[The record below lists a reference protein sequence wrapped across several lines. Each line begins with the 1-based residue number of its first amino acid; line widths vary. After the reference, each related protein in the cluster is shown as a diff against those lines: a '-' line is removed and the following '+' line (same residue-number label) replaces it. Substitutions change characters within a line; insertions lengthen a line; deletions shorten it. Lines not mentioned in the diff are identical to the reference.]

1 MSHNYFQKSLI
12 TRISLTNNYLTRQP
26 THQNPFPTP
35 RFLDMICY
43 VPVRERPNIGAH
55 PDKFFLARKRRITMK
70 LDFRINRLYQGE
82 LRLASTEGEG
92 RRENTVQIDLSE
104 CQRPRSRRASM
115 RTPGQVKDV
124 GLVSRG
130 RASKFAHACSGRP
143 HGEWRQV
150 GKALT
155 KTCRCRREPS
165 GSGFL

>member
-35 RFLDMICY
+35 RFLDTSCY
-43 VPVRERPNIGAH
+43 VPVRERLYIGAD
-55 PDKFFLARKRRITMK
+55 PDKFFLARKCRITVK

-115 RTPGQVKDV
+115 RTPGQAKDV

-143 HGEWRQV
+143 HGAWRQV
-150 GKALT
+150 GKVLNQDV
-155 KTCRCRREPS
+155 P
-165 GSGFL
+165 L